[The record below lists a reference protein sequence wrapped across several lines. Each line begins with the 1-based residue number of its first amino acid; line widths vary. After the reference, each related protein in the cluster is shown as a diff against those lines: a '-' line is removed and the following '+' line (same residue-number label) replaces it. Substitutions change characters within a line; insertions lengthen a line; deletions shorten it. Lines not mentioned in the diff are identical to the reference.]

1 MADLNK
7 LQENVFSLQKDM
19 AKVDALV
26 ERLDVTIE
34 KLTEVSSNVSQ
45 LLAVQE
51 NRLVTQEKMADK
63 LQEHLQNN
71 KKETEV
77 SFKEVY
83 SKISMV
89 EKELTEDMEDTK
101 DKVIQRIDELS
112 KEGINQHNTLN
123 DRISKIERYMW
134 LLIGGAT
141 IIGFLLNNSEIL
153 AKIFS

>member
-1 MADLNK
+1 MPDLNK
-7 LQENVFSLQKDM
+7 IQENVVSLQKDM
-19 AKVDALV
+19 AKVDTLV

-34 KLTEVSSNVSQ
+34 KLTEVSANVSQ

-63 LQEHLQNN
+63 LQEHLENN
-71 KKETEV
+71 KKETEI

-83 SKISMV
+83 SKISMI
-89 EKELTEDMEDTK
+89 EKELTEDMEETK

-112 KEGINQHNTLN
+112 KEGTGQHNALN

-134 LLIGGAT
+134 ILIGGAT

-153 AKIFS
+153 SKIFS

>member
-1 MADLNK
+1 
-7 LQENVFSLQKDM
+7 M
-19 AKVDALV
+19 AKVDTLV

-34 KLTEVSSNVSQ
+34 KLTEVSANVSQ

-63 LQEHLQNN
+63 LQEHLENN
-71 KKETEV
+71 KKETEI

-83 SKISMV
+83 SKISMI
-89 EKELTEDMEDTK
+89 EKELTEDMEETK

-112 KEGINQHNTLN
+112 KEGTGQHNALN

-134 LLIGGAT
+134 ILIGGAT

-153 AKIFS
+153 SKIFS

>member
-1 MADLNK
+1 MPDLNK
-7 LQENVFSLQKDM
+7 IQENVVSLQKDM

-34 KLTEVSSNVSQ
+34 KLTEVSANVSQ

-63 LQEHLQNN
+63 LQEHLENN
-71 KKETEV
+71 KKETEI

-83 SKISMV
+83 SKISMI
-89 EKELTEDMEDTK
+89 EKELTEDMEETK

-112 KEGINQHNTLN
+112 KEGTGQHNALN